1 MSRQGQT
8 CIPGTLSGN
17 VHGHSQLVVHYLPQ
31 PLGGWACSHMDGL
44 DPASVPR
51 HLQVSNFAG
60 DTAALHHK
68 INTHLSQELGSRALK
83 EDKSGAAVDAS
94 PPAVPCQP
102 DEPVDK

>member
-17 VHGHSQLVVHYLPQ
+17 VHGRSQLVVHYLPQ

-60 DTAALHHK
+60 DIAALHHK
-68 INTHLSQELGSRALK
+68 AKHTSKPGVGEEGTEGGQVRSC
-83 EDKSGAAVDAS
+83 S
-94 PPAVPCQP
+94 
-102 DEPVDK
+102 